1 MAVKFR
7 DYYEV
12 LGVDRSA
19 SADEIKKAFKK
30 LARKYHPDV
39 AKDEPQA
46 EEKFKEVNEAY
57 EVLGDPEKRKKYDQL
72 GRNWQHGSDFTP
84 PPGSYGYGYSG
95 GGGAEEFHFEGSTGF
110 SDFFENLFGG
120 RAAGDS
126 FGGFGFGNRGGGYRQ
141 ANMPMQGQDVE
152 ADLLV
157 TLDEVIKGGERHIRL
172 QGETGEIK
180 TIRVKIPK
188 GVTAGQMIRCAGL
201 GGPGYNGGKQGDLY
215 FRVRLERHPFFTV
228 EDRNVSAPLELQP
241 WECVLGSEKTVKTPI
256 GSVKLKVPP
265 GTEPGTKFRVP
276 GKGIPG
282 SGGNSSGDFYAIAEV
297 VIPAS
302 LTSKERELWEA
313 LAENSSTQ

>member
-12 LGVDRSA
+12 LGVKRSA

-39 AKDEPQA
+39 AKDEPEA

-72 GRNWQHGSDFTP
+72 GHNWQHGSDFTP
-84 PPGSYGYGYSG
+84 PPGNYGYGYSG
-95 GGGAEEFHFEGSTGF
+95 GGGAQEFHFEGSTGF

-120 RAAGDS
+120 RTAGDP
-126 FGGFGFGNRGGGYRQ
+126 FGGFGYGSRGGGYRQ
-141 ANMPMQGQDVE
+141 ADTPVQGQDIE

-157 TLDEVIKGGERHIRL
+157 TLDEVIGGGERQIRL
-172 QGETGEIK
+172 QSQSGEEK

-201 GGPGYNGGKQGDLY
+201 GGPGYNGGKPGDLY
-215 FRVRLERHPFFTV
+215 FRVRLERHPFYSI
-228 EDRNVSAPLELQP
+228 EDRDISAPLELHP
-241 WECVLGSEKTVKTPI
+241 WECVLGTEKNVKTPV
-256 GSVKLKVPP
+256 GTVKLKVPP
-265 GTEPGTKFRVP
+265 GTASGTRFRVP

-282 SGGNSSGDFYAIAEV
+282 GGGKSGGDFYAV
-297 VIPAS
+297 VEMIIPDS
-302 LTSKERELWEA
+302 ISSKQRELWEA
-313 LAENSSTQ
+313 LAKAY